1 MNIAFIPARGGS
13 KSIPKKN
20 IKLLCGKPLIYW
32 VTYALQ
38 NSNKIDKIVIAT
50 DSIEI
55 VETVLNF
62 NFDKVELYNRNELN
76 ATDTASTESVMLE
89 YINQSNLNNNDIFLL
104 VQATSPFT
112 RTEDFD
118 NAIEKYLVK
127 QSDSLLSCSLFKRFI
142 WDQNGTPINYNYLQ
156 RPRRQDFKGLFLE
169 NGAFYINKV
178 SNIIKDQNRLSGNI
192 EIFEM
197 PEYTSLEIDEIDD
210 WFHAEI
216 LMKKYIITNRNI
228 KKIKLFISDVD
239 GTLTDA
245 GMYYDQNGNELKK
258 FNTHDGMGFSLLKKQ
273 GIKSC
278 LITSENTKIVENRA
292 RKLKID
298 YLYQGL
304 EFQSKL
310 DIAKQ
315 ICLLEKIDLSEVAYI
330 GDDINCKPL
339 LENVGIA
346 ACPKNAV
353 SEIKDIPNIINLTKS
368 GGHGAVRQFIDLI
381 LKNNASI

>member
-258 FNTHDGMGFSLLKKQ
+258 FNTHDGMGFSLLKKCSV
-273 GIKSC
+273 I
-278 LITSENTKIVENRA
+278 
-292 RKLKID
+292 
-298 YLYQGL
+298 Y
-304 EFQSKL
+304 
-310 DIAKQ
+310 
-315 ICLLEKIDLSEVAYI
+315 
-330 GDDINCKPL
+330 
-339 LENVGIA
+339 
-346 ACPKNAV
+346 
-353 SEIKDIPNIINLTKS
+353 
-368 GGHGAVRQFIDLI
+368 
-381 LKNNASI
+381 